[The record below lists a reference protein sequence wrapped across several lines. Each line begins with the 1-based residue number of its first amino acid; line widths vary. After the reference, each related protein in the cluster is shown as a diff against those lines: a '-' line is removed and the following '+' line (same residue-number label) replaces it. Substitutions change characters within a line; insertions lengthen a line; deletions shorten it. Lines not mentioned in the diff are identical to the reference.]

1 MPTRPTSARRT
12 VARATAGGLAL
23 LTGVLAAC
31 APASGDDRPVVAV
44 SFYPLQYVVEQVAG
58 TRVRVEN
65 LTPPGADPHA
75 LELSPAQVAAL
86 ERTDLVVHLSG
97 FQAAVDEAVASTRP
111 AHVVDAST
119 VVDDVAP
126 DAVEPSLDPHVWLDP
141 VVLAAVGHQVA
152 DALAAVDPSGATAY
166 ESGADALDARLDA
179 LDADYRAGLASCRGA
194 TLVTSHEA
202 FGHLARRYGLEQVG
216 IAGIDPEVE
225 PSPARLRAVAEVV
238 RQEGVR
244 TLYFET
250 TTAPGVARTLAED
263 LGVGAAVLDPLEKRA
278 PGAGDYEE
286 VMRAN
291 LEALREG
298 LACG

>member
-1 MPTRPTSARRT
+1 MPTRPTARRT
-12 VARATAGGLAL
+12 VARATAGGLGL
-23 LTGVLAAC
+23 LLAGVLAAC
-31 APASGDDRPVVAV
+31 APASGDTRPVVAV

-97 FQAAVDEAVASTRP
+97 FQAAVDEAVDSTRP

-126 DAVEPSLDPHVWLDP
+126 DAVDPALDPHVWLDP

-152 DALAAVDPSGATAY
+152 DALATVDPSGATAY
-166 ESGADALDARLDA
+166 ETGADVLGARLDD
-179 LDADYRAGLASCRGA
+179 LDADYRAGLAPCRGA

-202 FGHLARRYGLEQVG
+202 FGHLARRYGLVQVG
-216 IAGIDPEVE
+216 ISGIDPEIE

-238 RQEGVR
+238 RQHGVR

-263 LGVGAAVLDPLEKRA
+263 LGVDSAVLDPLERRA

-286 VMRAN
+286 VMRSN
-291 LEALREG
+291 LEALHEG
-298 LACG
+298 LECG